1 VYSEDAQEFVRGL
14 NIELI
19 DGNRLRKMIDQARS
33 QPKVA
38 PLIMKESHK
47 SIPKC
52 PKCGEEMKKRFS
64 RGKES
69 MPVRNFGDVLL
80 SQSAMAP
87 YLPKKILLANV

>member
-1 VYSEDAQEFVRGL
+1 VYTEDAQEFVRGL

-19 DGNRLRKMIDQARS
+19 EGNRLRKMIDQARS

-64 RGKES
+64 RQGKHAGTEFWGCTAF
-69 MPVRNFGDVLL
+69 PKCNGT
-80 SQSAMAP
+80 
-87 YLPKKILLANV
+87 LPSEKKLLANV